1 MTAASVIYGPGSVAD
16 VVALATESA
25 DPRQVYRAAERLAA
39 ETIGW
44 RLFTVL
50 RYVEPAQAVERLY
63 SSDEAA
69 YPVGGRKPLSKI
81 TAATAPWSRAKCSWR
96 QRRRSAPGVLDHEL
110 IFSLGITAIL
120 NVPIRHAARR
130 LGTVNLCGEEGM
142 YGPRR
147 DRPRKVLAGLLAPTL
162 LAWVSPCADHE
173 RRGKGS
179 DPLSRL
185 TRPVLRHADGAL

>member
-1 MTAASVIYGPGSVAD
+1 MTAAKRDLTVQDVAD

-81 TAATAPWSRAKCSWR
+81 ATPHGAMEHGEAFLAATKDEVRRAFF
-96 QRRRSAPGVLDHEL
+96 DHEL

-130 LGTVNLCGEEGM
+130 LGTINLCGEEGM
-142 YGPRR
+142 YGPAEIVRGR
-147 DRPRKVLAGLLAPTL
+147 VLAGLLAPTL
-162 LAWVSPCADHE
+162 LMARD
-173 RRGKGS
+173 
-179 DPLSRL
+179 
-185 TRPVLRHADGAL
+185 

>member
-1 MTAASVIYGPGSVAD
+1 MNATLEDTMAAARRELTMQDVAA
-16 VVALATESA
+16 VVALAAESA
-25 DPRQVYRAAERLAA
+25 DPKPVYRAAERIAA

-50 RYVEPAQAVERLY
+50 RYAETAQAVERLY

-81 TAATAPWSRAKCSWR
+81 TASHGAMERGEVFLAATKEDVR
-96 QRRRSAPGVLDHEL
+96 QAFFDHEL

-120 NVPIRHAARR
+120 NVPIRHAGRR

-142 YGPRR
+142 YGPAEVARG
-147 DRPRKVLAGLLAPTL
+147 KILAGLLAPVL
-162 LAWVSPCADHE
+162 LMIAD
-173 RRGKGS
+173 
-179 DPLSRL
+179 
-185 TRPVLRHADGAL
+185 

>member
-1 MTAASVIYGPGSVAD
+1 MTAAKRDLTVQDVAD

-81 TAATAPWSRAKCSWR
+81 ATPTVPWSTAKRSWR
-96 QRRRSAPGVLDHEL
+96 QRRTKYAGRS
-110 IFSLGITAIL
+110 
-120 NVPIRHAARR
+120 
-130 LGTVNLCGEEGM
+130 
-142 YGPRR
+142 
-147 DRPRKVLAGLLAPTL
+147 
-162 LAWVSPCADHE
+162 
-173 RRGKGS
+173 
-179 DPLSRL
+179 L
-185 TRPVLRHADGAL
+185 TTS